1 MHAVNRHPLPP
12 SGPRNQGTRSPA
24 TDLRASWQRMW
35 SGIAASA
42 GGDALYEEVVA
53 HYSEGHRHYH
63 SLQHLVECIRW
74 LEAASA
80 LAQHPAEVEAALWF
94 HDVICEPGRHD
105 NEERSAWWAR
115 AALQGAGVPQE
126 SAVRVEH
133 LVLATKHTAA
143 PVSGD
148 AQLLVDIDLAIL
160 GAEEPRFAE
169 YEQQIRQE
177 YASVPQAVFRQRRRA
192 ILRAFLDRPSIYSTG
207 YFHAA
212 LEQRARANLGRALG
226 ENTG

>member
-1 MHAVNRHPLPP
+1 MNGHPLPP
-12 SGPRNQGTRSPA
+12 SGRATVTPV

-35 SGIAASA
+35 SGIGASA
-42 GGDALYEEVVA
+42 AGDSLYEEVVA
-53 HYSEGHRHYH
+53 RYSEVHRHYH
-63 SLQHLVECIRW
+63 SLQHLVECICW

-80 LAQHPAEVEAALWF
+80 LAQRPAEVEVALWF
-94 HDVICEPGRHD
+94 HDAICEPGRHD
-105 NEERSAWWAR
+105 NEERSALWAR
-115 AALQGAGVPQE
+115 TALLRAGVAQDAAE
-126 SAVRVEH
+126 RVEH

-177 YASVPQAVFRQRRRA
+177 YGSVPQALFRERRLA
-192 ILRAFLDRPSIYSTG
+192 ILRSFLDRPGIYGTA

-226 ENTG
+226 ENRG